1 MMSEQI
7 TTTRTPWN
15 QAMHW
20 LMEYTPDIPSLHPL
34 IVAAL
39 ITSLAAIIIALIRF
53 YGSDTWGKR
62 RTNSL
67 WAALR
72 RACPHMKIEDV
83 GGKQTVKSL
92 CVRLNDGTPWL
103 VCQLCF
109 SKIDEY
115 DERNIVERWSTMT
128 LEDAHHE
135 ITKPRKKA
143 DLLKEKLDR
152 HDYNWWRKP

>member
-1 MMSEQI
+1 MTSEQI
-7 TTTRTPWN
+7 TTTRSPWN

-20 LMEYTPDIPSLHPL
+20 LMEYTPDILSLHPL
-34 IVAAL
+34 IAAAL
-39 ITSLAAIIIALIRF
+39 ITSLTAIIVTLIRF
-53 YGSDTWGKR
+53 FGSDTCEKR
-62 RTNSL
+62 KINRL

-72 RACPHMKIEDV
+72 SACPHIKIVDDD
-83 GGKQTVKSL
+83 GKQRVKSL

-103 VCQLCF
+103 VCELCF

-128 LEDAHHE
+128 LGQAHHE

-143 DLLKEKLDR
+143 DMLKEKLDK